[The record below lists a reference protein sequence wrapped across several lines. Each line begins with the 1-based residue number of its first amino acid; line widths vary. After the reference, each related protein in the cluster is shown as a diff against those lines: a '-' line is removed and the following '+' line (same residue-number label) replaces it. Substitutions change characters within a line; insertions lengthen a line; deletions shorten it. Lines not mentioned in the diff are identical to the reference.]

1 MGLNKIALSTNLIEE
16 LYQSSL
22 IEKPDR
28 ALKNKIVVPE
38 TTNEQLVKQTAV
50 ELKSLGNNNSNILI
64 LVRSAEAVYLPDD
77 ELKFLTD
84 ILSAC
89 KLSLA
94 DIAIV
99 NLANH
104 SDATYKEITKLFSSK
119 IVILFDI
126 EPSSFGL
133 PMSFPYYQIQPFA
146 NNSFLY
152 SPSLKDLENDKV
164 EKSKLWVCLKR
175 LFNL

>member
-16 LYQSSL
+16 LYQTSL
-22 IEKPDR
+22 IEKPDH
-28 ALKNKIVVPE
+28 ASKNKIVVPE
-38 TTNEQLVKQTAV
+38 PTHEQLVKQTSD
-50 ELKSLGNNNSNILI
+50 EWKYLGSHTKNILI
-64 LVRSAEAVYLPDD
+64 LVRSTEAVHLPDD

-94 DIAIV
+94 DIAII

-104 SDATYKEITKLFSSK
+104 ADASYKEITKFFSSE

-152 SPSLKDLENDKV
+152 APSLKDLENDKV